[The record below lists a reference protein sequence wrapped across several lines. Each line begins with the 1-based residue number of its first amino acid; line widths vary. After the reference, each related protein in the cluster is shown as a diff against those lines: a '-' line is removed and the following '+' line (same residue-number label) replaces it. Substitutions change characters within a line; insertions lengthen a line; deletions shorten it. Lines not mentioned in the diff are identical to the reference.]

1 MKYETELKINEF
13 LTTIFDHNLFPLI
26 DRPTRITSHSAT
38 LLDNIFTNV
47 FDNKIKSGIFVSDIT
62 DHYPIFQITSS
73 LSIKSHPD
81 RLKYNRSFS
90 HCNMRSF
97 VNRVELADWSHVI
110 NENSVNQA
118 YTLFVD
124 KLTHIYDLCF
134 PVHHVNIKSK
144 SNRIPRKPW
153 ITSAILTSIRRKNNL
168 CLKFKSSPTDSNKL
182 LLASYR
188 NKLTNLIRLS
198 MITNTISNRL
208 GKFSMV
214 Y

>member
-1 MKYETELKINEF
+1 M
-13 LTTIFDHNLFPLI
+13 FPLI
-26 DRPTRITSHSAT
+26 DRPTRITFHSAT

-90 HCNMRSF
+90 HCNRRSF
-97 VNRVELADWSHVI
+97 VNRVELGDWNDAI
-110 NENSVNQA
+110 NENSVNRA

-153 ITSAILTSIRRKNNL
+153 ITSAILTSIRRKSNSY
-168 CLKFKSSPTDSNKL
+168 LKFKSSPTDSNKL

-198 MITNTISNRL
+198 KKNITVACLMITNTISNTL

>member
-1 MKYETELKINEF
+1 M
-13 LTTIFDHNLFPLI
+13 FPLI
-26 DRPTRITSHSAT
+26 DRPTRITLHSAT

-62 DHYPIFQITSS
+62 DHYPIFQITSL

-97 VNRVELADWSHVI
+97 VNRVELAYWSDAI
-110 NENSVNQA
+110 NENPVNRA

-153 ITSAILTSIRRKNNL
+153 ITSAVLTSIRRKNNSY
-168 CLKFKSSPTDSNKL
+168 LKFKSSPTDSNKL
-182 LLASYR
+182 LLESYR

-198 MITNTISNRL
+198 KKIITVACLMITNTISNKL